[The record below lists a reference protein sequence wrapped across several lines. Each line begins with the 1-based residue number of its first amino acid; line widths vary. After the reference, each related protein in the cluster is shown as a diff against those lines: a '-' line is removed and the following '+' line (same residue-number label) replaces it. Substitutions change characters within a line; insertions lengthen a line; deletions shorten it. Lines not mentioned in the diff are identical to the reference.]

1 LIFLRIEVTAALTLF
16 ANSDGKPGALQV
28 PNALK

>member
-28 PNALK
+28 P